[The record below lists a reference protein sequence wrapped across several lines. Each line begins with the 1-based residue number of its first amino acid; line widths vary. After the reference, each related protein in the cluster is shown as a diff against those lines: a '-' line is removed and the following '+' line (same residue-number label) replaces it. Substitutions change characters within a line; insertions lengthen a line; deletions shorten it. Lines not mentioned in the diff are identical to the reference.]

1 MKISLNWLNKE
12 YFAGKLPSGLDAMRP
27 VLKNFTMTSFEVE
40 SIEEMPNNDLLI
52 DVKITPNRSHDCLSY
67 NGLAREFALSND
79 LDFGWQRPWKEELS
93 SFSISKTR
101 ELNVNIA
108 EPALCKRYV
117 GRVIENI
124 KVGES
129 PEWLKERL
137 A

>member
-1 MKISLNWLNKE
+1 
-12 YFAGKLPSGLDAMRP
+12 
-27 VLKNFTMTSFEVE
+27 
-40 SIEEMPNNDLLI
+40 MPKGDLLI

-67 NGLAREFALSND
+67 DGLAREFALSND

-93 SFSISKTR
+93 SFPISKTR
-101 ELNVNIA
+101 ELSVNIA

-137 A
+137 TSIGQRSINNVVDSANYIMWITGQPMHAFDADKL